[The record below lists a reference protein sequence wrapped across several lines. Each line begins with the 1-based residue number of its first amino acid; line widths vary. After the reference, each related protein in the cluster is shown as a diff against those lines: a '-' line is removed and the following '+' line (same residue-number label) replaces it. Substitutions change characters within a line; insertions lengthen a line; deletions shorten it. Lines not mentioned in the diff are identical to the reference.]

1 MARRNDRRVLRT
13 RKLLRE
19 SILALVLEKGYDDI
33 SIQDITDRANLGR
46 ATFYLHYREKDD
58 LLADLIRQFMEEFIA
73 SGPQNPSDKSYVRDI
88 RSVQRLFEYIETRYD
103 VYRILLIGKGFVVAT
118 RQLHRLLQKGIAK
131 GLAGKLTESGKELA
145 LPPDFLEN
153 YLAGSLVTLLY
164 WWLEADMPYTPADMA
179 RMYQHLSWLDAAN
192 FDRLTGSPIISA
204 PNAKK
209 NKRQPE
215 AADYL
220 SALSEDEDEE
230 PVQDEEN

>member
-73 SGPQNPSDKSYVRDI
+73 SGPQNSSDKSYVRDI

-145 LPPDFLEN
+145 LPLISWKITWQVPSSHSCIGGLRPICHIRRQIWPGCTN
-153 YLAGSLVTLLY
+153 IYPGLMQQTLTVLRGH
-164 WWLEADMPYTPADMA
+164 P
-179 RMYQHLSWLDAAN
+179 
-192 FDRLTGSPIISA
+192 
-204 PNAKK
+204 
-209 NKRQPE
+209 
-215 AADYL
+215 
-220 SALSEDEDEE
+220 
-230 PVQDEEN
+230 